1 MCVLC
6 YIVPH
11 DGKLFWCD
19 TLRESGVLWILV
31 RDLACDKI
39 AGAVAVLEA
48 VMTVKQEKN
57 KRNGVISFAEQ
68 MLARKKDSGSRTHEA
83 SDEDFCNLT
92 PNVHELLT
100 RILVDD
106 KKVMEPAT
114 LFIFAREGSWH
125 ACISHKALKLKWWGE
140 AGTIQGALDR
150 LERSCRQE
158 MGQEAP
164 EPLGSTRS
172 KGGVPLDTGGGQ
184 G

>member
-1 MCVLC
+1 MYDLC

-19 TLRESGVLWILV
+19 TLRESGVLWIFV
-31 RDLACDKI
+31 RDLADDVV
-39 AGAVAVLEA
+39 AGAVAVLEGVLA
-48 VMTVKQEKN
+48 VKQEKN
-57 KRNGVISFAEQ
+57 KRNGVVSFAEA
-68 MLARKKDSGSRTHEA
+68 MLARKKDSSARTHEA

-114 LFIFAREGSWH
+114 LLIFAREGSWH

-140 AGTIQGALDR
+140 GGTIQAALAK
-150 LERSCRQE
+150 LERSCLQE

-164 EPLGSTRS
+164 EPLGPARG
-172 KGGVPLDTGGGQ
+172 KGGAPLDTGDGPR
-184 G
+184 